1 MTQRN
6 RPSRQWYARM
16 IEDTA
21 DDDFVIG
28 PAAFSTVNQERNEA
42 PLTVAFGM
50 LVRLARRAKKLS
62 SEQLAEKLSVESEE
76 IQQIER
82 DPGYHARPRTI
93 SAIARFF
100 DLPLT
105 ELMKLAGA
113 AVSNDEAFRN
123 KALKFA
129 AHSDDLSV
137 LSSEEQE
144 LLRSFIRFLREKS

>member
-6 RPSRQWYARM
+6 RPSWQWYARM
-16 IEDTA
+16 IEDAA

-28 PAAFSTVNQERNEA
+28 PAAFSTVNQESNEA

-62 SEQLAEKLSVESEE
+62 SEQLAEKLSVDSEE
-76 IQQIER
+76 IQQIEH

-113 AVSNDEAFRN
+113 AVANDEAFRS

-129 AHSDDLSV
+129 AHSDDLSA